1 MSFLFKSSKKGSQT
15 TNALPP
21 ASRDIRSADG
31 PQSQIPTFN
40 GAPNGA
46 KPGSPTPGASA
57 SNSLNSLASEKLGMR
72 SPPPMEPRAMPADV
86 SRGQAIPSPEQRT
99 RNMSQ
104 DDVGGHPSP
113 RSSGMGWLEAHTDT
127 PANADP
133 KTWIFAKPNTASR
146 EGA

>member
-1 MSFLFKSSKKGSQT
+1 MSFLFKSSKKGSQA

-21 ASRDIRSADG
+21 ASRNIRSAEG

-57 SNSLNSLASEKLGMR
+57 SGSLNSLASEHLSMR
-72 SPPPMEPRAMPADV
+72 SPPPMEARPAATDV
-86 SRGQAIPSPEQRT
+86 SRGQMVPSPDQRA

-104 DDVGGHPSP
+104 DDVGEHPLGEQ
-113 RSSGMGWLEAHTDT
+113 RVGT
-127 PANADP
+127 
-133 KTWIFAKPNTASR
+133 TWNTY
-146 EGA
+146 